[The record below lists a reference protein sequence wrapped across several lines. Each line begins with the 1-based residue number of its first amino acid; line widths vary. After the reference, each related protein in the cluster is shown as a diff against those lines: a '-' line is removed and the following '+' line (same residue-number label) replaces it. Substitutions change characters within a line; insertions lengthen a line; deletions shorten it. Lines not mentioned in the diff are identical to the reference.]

1 MRGKCI
7 KNLQKKAGEGNK
19 QNSKNAR
26 EMHKEPSEKC
36 GERKQT
42 TFGKKRGKETNNP
55 RKNAREQWL
64 VN

>member
-7 KNLQKKAGEGNK
+7 KNLRKKAGKGNK
-19 QNSKNAR
+19 QPSQKCEGNALR
-26 EMHKEPSEKC
+26 
-36 GERKQT
+36 
-42 TFGKKRGKETNNP
+42 TFAKMWGKETNNP